1 MFCSNCGQ
9 RLTDDAKHCP
19 NCGVLIRRDTEAQP
33 DPGRPEE
40 PKAPEAY
47 SYGAAGGN
55 TPPAQDPYANPYSD
69 PYNRPAQ
76 DPYSQPA
83 ADPYASPYGAPVQPT
98 KADAYALTGLILGIV
113 SGVCCCIPFIGL
125 PCAILGIIFS
135 AKGMKSTNRKAMAVI
150 GLILSIIFTVCNAA
164 TGYSVIVGLANPEA
178 WQDLLEDYSFYN
190 DFNFKFR

>member
-19 NCGVLIRRDTEAQP
+19 NCGVLIIRDRDAQP

-47 SYGAAGGN
+47 SYGSEAGSER
-55 TPPAQDPYANPYSD
+55 PAQDPYADPYSD
-69 PYNRPAQ
+69 PYGH
-76 DPYSQPA
+76 A
-83 ADPYASPYGAPVQPT
+83 APGAGSGGNAYGTPVPPT
-98 KADAYALTGLILGIV
+98 KADGYALTGLILGIV

-135 AKGMKSTNRKAMAVI
+135 AKGLQSKDRKAMAVI
-150 GLILSIIFTVCNAA
+150 GLILSIIFVGCNLV
-164 TGYSVIVGLANPEA
+164 TGYSVVTALANPDA
-178 WQDLLEDYSFYN
+178 WQDLLESAGFDYGFE
-190 DFNFKFR
+190 FKFR